1 MSALMLHPRNPMTKV
16 LLSVL
21 LFEVICCGLAIPVMI
36 TIDGV
41 PGATAGIVGGS
52 VALLALIAAGAMR
65 SARIG
70 YPIGW
75 LSQIGAVSMGLL
87 TPGMWFVG
95 GLFAGLWIISFV
107 LGKRLEKLEAQPQDA
122 ATSS

>member
-1 MSALMLHPRNPMTKV
+1 MSVVMLHPRNPMTKV

-36 TIDGV
+36 TIDEV
-41 PGATAGIVGGS
+41 PGVTAGVVGGA
-52 VALLALIAAGAMR
+52 VALLALVAAAAMR
-65 SARIG
+65 APRIG

-75 LSQIGAVSMGLL
+75 ISQIGAVLMGLL

-95 GLFAGLWIISFV
+95 GLFAGLWILSFV

-122 ATSS
+122 ASAT